1 MYKLLTD
8 KGQMF
13 ALLLG
18 LVCIA
23 IFFGTV
29 LSGLSGAGYSV
40 SDDLNQIMKNNPG
53 ADFSFFDTGIVVV
66 TALIAIA
73 LAAAVIFGLIQ
84 LISSPKSSMKGI
96 IGVIAIVGLFFI
108 AYNMA
113 SGDATGA
120 IAETLQKFDVSE
132 NISKMIGGAMTTTGV
147 LGGIAFILLVL
158 FEIWNLFK

>member
-29 LSGLSGAGYSV
+29 LSGLGGAGYSV

-53 ADFSFFDTGIVVV
+53 ADFSFFDTGIVLVA
-66 TALIAIA
+66 ALIAIA
-73 LAAAVIFGLIQ
+73 LIAAVIFGLLQ

-96 IGVIAIVGLFFI
+96 LGVIGILVLFFI
-108 AYNMA
+108 AYNMG
-113 SGDATGA
+113 STDSTGP
-120 IAETLQKFDVSE
+120 IAETLQKFSIDD
-132 NISKMIGGAMTTTGV
+132 NISKIISGGLTTMGI
-147 LGGIAFILLVL
+147 LGGLAALLLVV
-158 FEIWNLFK
+158 FEVFNLFK